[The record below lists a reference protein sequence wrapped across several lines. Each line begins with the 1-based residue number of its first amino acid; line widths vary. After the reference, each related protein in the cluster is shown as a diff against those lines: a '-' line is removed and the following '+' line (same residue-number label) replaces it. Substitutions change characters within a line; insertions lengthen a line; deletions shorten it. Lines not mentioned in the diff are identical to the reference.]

1 MLNLACKTELK
12 KHEAKWLIKGL
23 HMDKELVYHIDMTPY
38 KFPELLINNKEIA
51 LELLI
56 CMNNTAKITRYYDV
70 LAQMKLSTNLLEA
83 FHQLM
88 QKVELPQDFT
98 RLFLKNI
105 MS

>member
-1 MLNLACKTELK
+1 MINLACQTPLK
-12 KHEAKWLIKGL
+12 ENEAKYLIKGL
-23 HMDKELVYHIDMTPY
+23 HMDKELVFHIDMTPY

-83 FHQLM
+83 FHTLM
-88 QKVELPQDFT
+88 
-98 RLFLKNI
+98 
-105 MS
+105 